1 MNRLIQSQLELL
13 KQTLNLRDEV
23 LHSIGDADLA
33 YRLPGNPSL
42 GEIIL
47 ELGTA
52 EAAYARS
59 FRDFILRFDVEP
71 PAGLTTTAA
80 LRDWFA
86 VLDEDLLD
94 SLSDLDDEDLE
105 RPIDRGGWR
114 LPLEANFHVFREA
127 VLIFAAKATLYL
139 RALGK
144 RLPKQLESW
153 IG

>member
-23 LHSIGDADLA
+23 LRSIGDADLA

-42 GEIIL
+42 GELIL

-59 FRDFILRFDVEP
+59 FRDFILRFDIQA
-71 PAGLTTTAA
+71 PAGLTTPAA

-86 VLDEDLLD
+86 VLDEGLLD
-94 SLSDLDDEDLE
+94 SLSELDDEDLE
-105 RPIDRGGWR
+105 RRIDRGGWS
-114 LPLEANFHVFREA
+114 LSLEANFHVFREA

-139 RALGK
+139 QALGK
-144 RLPKQLESW
+144 PLPKQLESW
-153 IG
+153 NG